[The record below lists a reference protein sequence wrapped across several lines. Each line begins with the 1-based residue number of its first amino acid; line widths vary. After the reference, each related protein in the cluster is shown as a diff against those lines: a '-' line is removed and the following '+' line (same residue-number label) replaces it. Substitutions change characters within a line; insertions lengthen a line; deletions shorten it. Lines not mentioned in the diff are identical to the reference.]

1 MMAPR
6 HPHAL
11 VVAYDFPP
19 DAAIGTMRTLRV
31 VQQLARADWDITVV
45 TSDPRTYREGTPVD
59 EVLLSRV
66 PAGVR
71 VVRAPVF
78 RGFDN
83 LKAWV
88 RPRRE
93 APGSKIQDPSSKV
106 AAAGRSRG
114 LFGRAIDIVD
124 AALAIPDHE
133 SGWLIPAVTR
143 GLRAVR
149 GNRPDVI
156 YSSAPPWTGQLVAG
170 VLARR
175 FGCRWVADFRDPWS
189 RAPWR
194 GDRFRFA
201 MKAARLLER
210 GVVNRAD
217 HVIFVARGNRD
228 EFAAHYGAS
237 LAAKMHVIPNGC
249 DPSEFDDI
257 AYRDHSVAD
266 PFVLLHAGSLYAGRT
281 PVPVLRAIASAI
293 RQGAIDPDRFR
304 LRFLGHSGLTSMDI
318 SSACRELGLERVVE
332 FAPRVARRESL
343 TAMRSASAL
352 LLLQPGHTVSVPGK
366 LHEYLAAGRPIL
378 ALAEEG
384 ETADIVRASGIG
396 ISVPPE
402 REAELVPA
410 LTSLV
415 RMASAPIAPPPR
427 TLYDGMA
434 RAADAVALL
443 GAVVR
448 GEHVG
453 TVDAALAMPV
463 ASPHATPPGH

>member
-1 MMAPR
+1 MALRRP
-6 HPHAL
+6 PHAL

-19 DAAIGTMRTLRV
+19 HAAIGTMRTLRV
-31 VQQLARADWDITVV
+31 VQQLAQSGWDVTVL
-45 TSDPRTYREGTPVD
+45 TSDPRTFREGTPV
-59 EVLLSRV
+59 EEALLSRV
-66 PAGVR
+66 PAAVR

-78 RGFDN
+78 RGFDR
-83 LKAWV
+83 LKALV
-88 RPRRE
+88 KQRQVPS
-93 APGSKIQDPSSKV
+93 SKLQDPSSNV
-106 AAAGRSRG
+106 TAPARARGR
-114 LFGRAIDIVD
+114 FGRAIDIVD

-133 SGWLIPAVTR
+133 SGWLIPAVSR

-170 VLARR
+170 VLARILR
-175 FGCRWVADFRDPWS
+175 CRWVADFRDPWS

-201 MKAARLLER
+201 MNAASVLER
-210 GVVNRAD
+210 RVVRRAD
-217 HVIFVARGNRD
+217 HIIFVARGNRD
-228 EFAAHYGAS
+228 DFAAQYGTS

-249 DPSEFDDI
+249 DPSEFDGV
-257 AYRDHSVAD
+257 AHQEHRDSD

-293 RQGAIDPDRFR
+293 REGTIDPRSFR

-318 SSACRELGLERVVE
+318 SGACRELGLDQIVE
-332 FAPRVARRESL
+332 FVPRVPRHESL

-384 ETADIVRASGIG
+384 ETADLVRASGLG
-396 ISVPPE
+396 VSVPPE
-402 REAELVPA
+402 READLVPA
-410 LTSLV
+410 LLSV
-415 RMASAPIAPPPR
+415 IRMSSDAVVPPPR
-427 TLYDGMA
+427 ALYDGTA
-434 RAADAVALL
+434 RAADTVALL

-448 GEHVG
+448 GEHVA
-453 TVDAALAMPV
+453 TVDAALTLPV
-463 ASPHATPPGH
+463 PSAHATPPAH